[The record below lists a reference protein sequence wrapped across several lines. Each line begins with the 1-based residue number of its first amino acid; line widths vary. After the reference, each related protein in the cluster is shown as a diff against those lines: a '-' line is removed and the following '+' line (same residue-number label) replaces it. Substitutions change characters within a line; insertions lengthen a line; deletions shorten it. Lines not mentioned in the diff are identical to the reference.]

1 MHIYQMDECDD
12 EFDVE
17 SDDNFDDYDELLNRR
32 TYNKTRIE

>member
-1 MHIYQMDECDD
+1 MDECDD

-17 SDDNFDDYDELLNRR
+17 SDDNSDDYDELLNRR

>member
-1 MHIYQMDECDD
+1 MDECDD

-32 TYNKTRIE
+32 TYNKIRIE